1 MEQSEMERLAMFV
14 QLTNLLARVPNDED
28 SYAIAELVTT
38 CDIAEH
44 GNAGSTM
51 DDLQRSWR
59 CYSFHLS
66 DDAWVIVTHK
76 GQFAGFGCVW
86 HRDSEEFSTFVC
98 VHPDYRKRG
107 IGTLLLRLVEDRA
120 RRQMRL
126 ARPEVRVSLKALVS
140 SSNSEARSLFEREGY
155 SCIRDFWRVTL
166 ELDEASRGIRDG
178 KFVVDV
184 DVESRRLVGAS
195 TLYDREGI
203 YSVWQ
208 YSVYEKELRPG
219 QDLCLELDEE
229 SFSLVMNS

>member
-1 MEQSEMERLAMFV
+1 MERLAMSV
-14 QLTNLLARVPNDED
+14 QLTNLLARVPNEED
-28 SYAIAELVTT
+28 SYAIAELVAT

-44 GNAGSTM
+44 GTAGSAM
-51 DDLQRSWR
+51 EDLQRSWR
-59 CYSFHLS
+59 CHSFHLS
-66 DDAWVIVTHK
+66 EDAWVIVTRK

-120 RRQMRL
+120 RRQMSQ
-126 ARPEVRVSLKALVS
+126 ARPEVRVSLKGLVG

-155 SCIRDFWRVTL
+155 TCIRDFWRVTL
-166 ELDEASRGIRDG
+166 ELDEASSGIGNG

-203 YSVWQ
+203 YSVRR

-219 QDLCLELDEE
+219 LDQCMELDEDC
-229 SFSLVMNS
+229 FSLVMKG